1 MSSEIPVIRPLSSGW
16 LAGACAFFVAFGALL
31 VRSTSATPA
40 VTWMFIYRLTD
51 FQSVPA
57 IVVFIR
63 RVRIPIPIVIGL
75 SEIFDNY
82 FFGDSW
88 LVDVLLYR
96 IALVGAFLLAIML
109 SPRTVTGLA
118 TSLFSSA
125 VFLWGAVVIHP
136 GNPQVY
142 DILYPFFLLG
152 FILMIERVRCGVARG
167 RMQVMQSFAAGLLLS
182 MTELSRPFVLFL
194 LPVLL
199 LMAFLNLRGAPRR
212 AHIFFLLPL
221 LLVSGGWHLYI
232 GIAHGELT
240 WTNHSGFNLQ
250 RSWPRVSVPALLPE
264 TNSAPLGAG
273 RWANLDTPEHQ
284 ENSRRLETAIVGYA
298 LDHPVGM
305 LSGLGRRALLILAA
319 PTSIYG
325 HHPSH
330 PILWLYRPLVWLAS
344 FALLLRLARCARIA
358 YTRPLQIVEE
368 PAGQA
373 AAAALLSILL
383 LATGEAG
390 EQARFL
396 LSVLPLLALVLA
408 AEADQSLAF
417 IAGLHRREM
426 QDYR

>member
-1 MSSEIPVIRPLSSGW
+1 MPTEIPVIRPLSSGW

-31 VRSTSATPA
+31 VRSSSATPA

-51 FQSVPA
+51 FDSVPA
-57 IVVFIR
+57 IIAFIR
-63 RVRIPIPIVIGL
+63 GVRVPIPIVIGL
-75 SEIFDNY
+75 GEIFDNY
-82 FFGDSW
+82 LFGDSW
-88 LVDVLLYR
+88 LVDCLLYR
-96 IALVGAFLLAIML
+96 VALVGAFLLAIVL

-125 VFLWGAVVIHP
+125 VFLWGTVLVHP

-152 FILMIERVRCGVARG
+152 FILLIERVRRGGSRG
-167 RMQVMQSFAAGLLLS
+167 RKQVMQSFAAGFLLS
-182 MTELSRPFVLFL
+182 MSELSRPFVLFL

-199 LMAFLNLRGAPRR
+199 LMGFLNLRGATRR
-212 AHIFFLLPL
+212 ARIFFLLPL
-221 LLVSGGWHLYI
+221 LLISGGWHLYI
-232 GIAHGELT
+232 GITHGELT

-250 RSWPRVSVPALLPE
+250 RSWPKVPLPALLPE
-264 TNSAPLGAG
+264 TNGAPLGAG

-284 ENSRRLETAIVGYA
+284 ENSRRLETAILGYA

-305 LSGLGRRALLILAA
+305 LSGLGRRVLLLLAA
-319 PTSIYG
+319 PTTIYG

-344 FALLLRLARCARIA
+344 FALLLRLARYARIA
-358 YTRPLQIVEE
+358 YARPLQIVEE

-373 AAAALLSILL
+373 AVAALLSILL
-383 LATGEAG
+383 LAAGEGG

-396 LSVLPLLALVLA
+396 LSVLPLLAIVLA
-408 AEADQSLAF
+408 AEADQGLAF
-417 IAGLHRREM
+417 IAGLQRKEL
-426 QDYR
+426 QDCR